1 MARLKTYTE
10 FVNEG
15 IMDVIKNPIKYT
27 KIKNNA
33 KKYQKAK
40 VSQALND
47 VDYAKRLNKSKGELT
62 AKQKEVLKQANKAK
76 NTALA
81 DTSTAI
87 SQRMDD
93 LATTPGL
100 QQIVK
105 LAKTTSKIAANK
117 IVLKSATGEEAK
129 QLKIKEKSLEKKAA
143 DAKTAL
149 KDYESTEAEEETT
162 PPTNNDDAPK
172 DNEKEETDKAQEQDK
187 ADLEKAEGAVTD
199 AKSALDM
206 AKKDNSDDPKA
217 ILNSEI
223 KHMQAKQKLA
233 KLKGDDDGVKDL
245 GLEIEGKMKEIQKI
259 VDAKIDGT
267 SGDDDETMRSDAE
280 AQANKDDKAQS
291 DLGAEQAKGKDTPK
305 TKGDE
310 EEEEKKDE
318 SSKYLNESVSA
329 KFARLRPNK

>member
-40 VSQALND
+40 VASALND

-62 AKQKEVLKQANKAK
+62 SKQKEVLKQANKAK

-149 KDYESTEAEEETT
+149 KDYESTEGEEETT
-162 PPTNNDDAPK
+162 TPTNNDDAPK
-172 DNEKEETDKAQEQDK
+172 DNEKEETDKAEEQDK
-187 ADLEKAEGAVTD
+187 ADLEKAEGDVDT
-199 AKSALDM
+199 AKSDLDM
-206 AKKDNSDDPKA
+206 VKRDSSDDPKA
-217 ILNSEI
+217 ILDSEI
-223 KHMQAKQKLA
+223 KHLQAKQKLA
-233 KLKGDDDGVKDL
+233 KLKADDDGVKDI

-259 VDAKIDGT
+259 TDAKTKVGGEDDPDDGEAKAT
-267 SGDDDETMRSDAE
+267 ADANAEDKADADKIAKDKAADDELE
-280 AQANKDDKAQS
+280 KEK
-291 DLGAEQAKGKDTPK
+291 
-305 TKGDE
+305 
-310 EEEEKKDE
+310 EKKDE